1 MSKHINSSANGGR
14 IHELRD
20 TKLRRQNI
28 IRVFLFVVFFSIG
41 AAALSGSIL
50 FADLLRYYNN
60 RELLKAEKEL
70 SNRLKSLNAD
80 YDALLQQLRDD
91 PNLVKRIALVTLGKE
106 ATDANTIY
114 PKATAEQL
122 AAARKALTEE
132 TSPASASGGTNGNL
146 TETTL
151 PEWLTRCRNRRR
163 RTMLFFAGAGLILI
177 SFICFGP
184 AQEKS
189 QEEAKS

>member
-1 MSKHINSSANGGR
+1 MSKHINSFTHKG

-41 AAALSGSIL
+41 AAALGGSIL
-50 FADLLRYYNN
+50 CADLLLYYHNKG
-60 RELLKAEKEL
+60 LLKDEKEL
-70 SNRLKSLNAD
+70 SNQLKSLNTD

-91 PNLVKRIALVTLGKE
+91 PNLIKRIANVTLGKDDN
-106 ATDANTIY
+106 DANTIY

-132 TSPASASGGTNGNL
+132 TSSEP
-146 TETTL
+146 TEATL
-151 PEWLTRCRNRRR
+151 PRWLTRCREPRR

-184 AQEKS
+184 AKEIS
-189 QEEAKS
+189 REEAKS

>member
-1 MSKHINSSANGGR
+1 MSKQKNSFTHKG

-50 FADLLRYYNN
+50 CADLLLYYHNK
-60 RELLKAEKEL
+60 ELLKDEKEL
-70 SNRLKSLNAD
+70 SNKLKSLNAD

-91 PNLVKRIALVTLGKE
+91 PNLIKRIANVTLGKE
-106 ATDANTIY
+106 AGDANTIY

-122 AAARKALTEE
+122 AAARKALTDQ
-132 TSPASASGGTNGNL
+132 TSPEPAK
-146 TETTL
+146 ETL
-151 PEWLTRCRNRRR
+151 PRWLIRCRETRR

-184 AQEKS
+184 AKEIKRKEPKS
-189 QEEAKS
+189 